1 MWIFY
6 GFYIVFSFFSFLVFR
21 VFKGFYMDACILESI
36 GSLRQS
42 SQRG

>member
-21 VFKGFYMDACILESI
+21 VFKGFYMDACILESTE
-36 GSLRQS
+36 SLRQ
-42 SQRG
+42 